1 MQYVAVNTMPEDY
14 ETPLTEL
21 FPGRFKDLRIYV
33 PDPYL
38 LILSK
43 LERNRPEG
51 REDVESWWTN

>member
-1 MQYVAVNTMPEDY
+1 MPEDY

-21 FPGRFKDLRIYV
+21 FLGRFKDLRIYV

-43 LERNRPEG
+43 LERNSPKG
-51 REDVESWWTN
+51 REDVESWLTN